1 MKHRGSSKIKYEH
14 QMINGLREVLEAIA
28 GWEEVKSIIPAV
40 INRRKGA
47 SSGGIQ
53 LKVQYPTKDGL
64 KCLAHG
70 IGVVQ
75 EVFIVTPCP
84 EKVAER
90 LKGEKP
96 KLER

>member
-14 QMINGLREVLEAIA
+14 QMIMGLREVLEKIA

-47 SSGGIQ
+47 SSSGAIE

-70 IGVVQ
+70 TGVVQ

-90 LKGEKP
+90 LKGEK
-96 KLER
+96 LA